1 MEYIKYSVETV
12 NSGVELVCAVLAEC
26 GIDGVEIVD
35 NVPLTEKEQ
44 KEMFTD
50 VPVDLNEDDESAS
63 VNFYLEPG
71 EEKLL
76 SKVKEELETIKEMGA
91 FGTLAVTSQK
101 TDDSDWLDNWKQ
113 YWKPFNIDDDIVIK
127 PTWES
132 YERKGN
138 ELILEID
145 PGRAFGTGSH
155 ETTRLCILA
164 LKKYLKPGDNVLD
177 VGSGSGILSIAA
189 EKFGAG
195 AATGYDVDPAAVE
208 NSRENAAQNNCR
220 ACTFKAGNIIDDAD
234 LRRENG
240 VKLYD
245 VAVANIFADIIMP
258 LSGVIPE
265 LLKENALFISSGIIN
280 TRFEEVKETI
290 VKNGFE
296 IIETTSLGDWYAII
310 AKHA

>member
-1 MEYIKYSVETV
+1 MEYIKYTVETV
-12 NSGVELVCAVLAEC
+12 NGGVELVCAVLAEC
-26 GIDGVEIVD
+26 GINGVEIVD
-35 NVPLTEKEQ
+35 NVPLTEEEQ

-50 VPVDLNEDDESAS
+50 VPVVLDEDDERAS

-76 SKVKEELETIKEMGA
+76 SEVKEELETIKSMGM
-91 FGTLAVTSQK
+91 FGPLTITSEK

-113 YWKPFNIDDDIVIK
+113 YWKPFNIDNDIVVK

-138 ELILEID
+138 ELVLEID

-164 LKKYLKPGDNVLD
+164 LKKYLKQGDNVLD

-189 EKFGAG
+189 EKFGAK
-195 AATGYDVDPAAVE
+195 AALGYDVDPAAVA
-208 NSRENAAQNNCR
+208 NSGENAAQNNCK
-220 ACTFKAGNIIDDAD
+220 ACTFKAGNIIDDAA

-240 VKLYD
+240 LKLYD
-245 VAVANIFADIIMP
+245 VVVANIFADIIMP
-258 LSGVIPE
+258 LSGVIAE
-265 LLKENALFISSGIIN
+265 LMKENALFISSGIIN